1 MRDGDVISYQCE
13 NTGPG
18 GMMTHVGRYYV
29 LGKAPQELVDAFG
42 IICEA
47 QDNTVRM
54 LQPGAS
60 CAEIFA
66 EHNAFMQKHGMH
78 KEPRLHCHGQG
89 YDVVERPMIRNDE
102 DMTLGTSMNIG
113 LHPTF
118 GNARLFVTVCDNFL
132 IDPDGKIEFLHQTPR
147 KIFEL

>member
-1 MRDGDVISYQCE
+1 MRDGDVIYYQCE

-42 IICEA
+42 VICEA

-60 CAEIFA
+60 PKEIFA

-89 YDVVERPMIRNDE
+89 YDVVERPLIRDRCAYC
-102 DMTLGTSMNIG
+102 L
-113 LHPTF
+113 
-118 GNARLFVTVCDNFL
+118 
-132 IDPDGKIEFLHQTPR
+132 
-147 KIFEL
+147 

>member
-1 MRDGDVISYQCE
+1 
-13 NTGPG
+13 
-18 GMMTHVGRYYV
+18 
-29 LGKAPQELVDAFG
+29 LVDAFG
-42 IICEA
+42 SICEA

-66 EHNAFMQKHGMH
+66 EHNAFMQRHGMH

-89 YDVVERPMIRNDE
+89 YDVVERPMVRHDE
-102 DMTLGTSMNIG
+102 DMALGTSMNIG

-118 GNARLFVTVCDNFL
+118 SNARLFVTVCDNFL
-132 IDPDGKIEFLHQTPR
+132 IGPDGKIENIHHTPR

>member
-1 MRDGDVISYQCE
+1 
-13 NTGPG
+13 
-18 GMMTHVGRYYV
+18 
-29 LGKAPQELVDAFG
+29 
-42 IICEA
+42 
-47 QDNTVRM
+47 M

-60 CAEIFA
+60 PKEIFA

-89 YDVVERPMIRNDE
+89 YDVVERPMIRHDE
-102 DMTLGTSMNIG
+102 DMPLDTCMNIG

-132 IDPDGKIEFLHQTPR
+132 IGPDGKIEHLHKTPR